1 MLNKYIYHIILLLL
15 IVFVCSITVIS
26 YKESLK
32 TMINRNFEQPRSYS
46 FPFSLSQEYYDR
58 TQLPPGDLRDIH
70 DREKMISL
78 LLSG

>member
-1 MLNKYIYHIILLLL
+1 
-15 IVFVCSITVIS
+15 
-26 YKESLK
+26 
-32 TMINRNFEQPRSYS
+32 MINRNFEQPRSYS